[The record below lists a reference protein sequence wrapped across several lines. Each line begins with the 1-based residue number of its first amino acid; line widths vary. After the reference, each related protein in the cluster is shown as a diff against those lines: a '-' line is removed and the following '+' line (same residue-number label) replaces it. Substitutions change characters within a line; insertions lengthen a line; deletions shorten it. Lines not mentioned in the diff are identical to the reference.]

1 MINVN
6 KLFGE
11 KRISDGQCIIYS
23 IDSDV
28 SLLAVHHFS
37 YYENIIHMWVETGR
51 SDLTKKTSTHRF
63 VPTHHICQRLDPGL
77 SEVLPAVAALTGGD
91 EVSSFHFKGKKSTMK
106 LIKKTKK
113 SKPGPHP
120 NLPLFLNLA
129 VFTHGSIEECV
140 NAARPL
146 IALLY
151 DPARKYKKQH
161 SDLNELRTQMSVT
174 TNEPLSK
181 LPPCEPEFL
190 QHVKRAVKQHRDWVN
205 ARNPPPTPPIDPPGW
220 EHTPLGLVPI
230 MFEGPT
236 SAELV
241 EGLYC
246 EDCKECD
253 TCSCFSNGLPCI
265 DLCSCSG
272 DMDKCHNEK
281 TLFSVPEDAD

>member
-1 MINVN
+1 
-6 KLFGE
+6 
-11 KRISDGQCIIYS
+11 
-23 IDSDV
+23 
-28 SLLAVHHFS
+28 
-37 YYENIIHMWVETGR
+37 
-51 SDLTKKTSTHRF
+51 
-63 VPTHHICQRLDPGL
+63 
-77 SEVLPAVAALTGGD
+77 
-91 EVSSFHFKGKKSTMK
+91 
-106 LIKKTKK
+106 
-113 SKPGPHP
+113 
-120 NLPLFLNLA
+120 
-129 VFTHGSIEECV
+129 
-140 NAARPL
+140 
-146 IALLY
+146 
-151 DPARKYKKQH
+151 
-161 SDLNELRTQMSVT
+161 MSVT

-190 QHVKRAVKQHRDWVN
+190 QHVKWAVKQQRDWVN

-220 EHTPLGLVPI
+220 EHTPLGLVPV

-236 SAELV
+236 LAELV

>member
-106 LIKKTKK
+106 LIKKTK
-113 SKPGPHP
+113 
-120 NLPLFLNLA
+120 NQNQ
-129 VFTHGSIEECV
+129 
-140 NAARPL
+140 
-146 IALLY
+146 AL
-151 DPARKYKKQH
+151 
-161 SDLNELRTQMSVT
+161 TQT
-174 TNEPLSK
+174 CLSSST
-181 LPPCEPEFL
+181 L
-190 QHVKRAVKQHRDWVN
+190 
-205 ARNPPPTPPIDPPGW
+205 
-220 EHTPLGLVPI
+220 
-230 MFEGPT
+230 
-236 SAELV
+236 
-241 EGLYC
+241 
-246 EDCKECD
+246 
-253 TCSCFSNGLPCI
+253 
-265 DLCSCSG
+265 
-272 DMDKCHNEK
+272 
-281 TLFSVPEDAD
+281 LFSRMEALKSVSMQRDL